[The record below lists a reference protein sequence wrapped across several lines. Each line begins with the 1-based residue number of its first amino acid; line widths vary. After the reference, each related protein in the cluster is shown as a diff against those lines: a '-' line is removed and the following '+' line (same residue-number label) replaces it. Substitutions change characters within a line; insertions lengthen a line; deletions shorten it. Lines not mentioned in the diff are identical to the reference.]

1 MYTER
6 GNTMDL
12 QKKIELLADM
22 FEVEE
27 DELSPEMKLIDM
39 DCWDSMA
46 KLSLIVL
53 IEDECGKKL
62 SADVIKG
69 FETLQDILDYM
80 G

>member
-1 MYTER
+1 
-6 GNTMDL
+6 MDL

>member
-1 MYTER
+1 
-6 GNTMDL
+6 MDL

-62 SADVIKG
+62 STDVIKG